1 MNTDIAAQTK
11 AAFDFIEKLYLE
23 TSYLVKEVEG
33 ILYDEEEKFV
43 IGRPSGYQ
51 VSTRMSSGLET
62 NHVKLWLFKKFGVFF
77 VPEEETKLKGGQTY
91 TPMRED
97 LKVIYLRVVLD
108 GPKEVAP
115 VVCAGALYDIWNRPS
130 DKISKFEQLMGSIQQ
145 KDDRIFANKMT
156 VSHEDPLLRLKGK
169 FLRNDLFEMTNSQA
183 VVDKIV
189 NPTLDLYRN
198 LTP

>member
-1 MNTDIAAQTK
+1 MNTEISAQTK

-23 TSYLVKEVEG
+23 TSYLVKEIEG

-62 NHVKLWLFKKFGVFF
+62 NWVKLWLLKKFGVFF
-77 VPEEETKLKGGQTY
+77 VPEKETKLKGGQTY
-91 TPMRED
+91 TPMRDD

-108 GPKEVAP
+108 DPKETAP
-115 VVCAGALYDIWNRPS
+115 VVFSGVLHDIWNRPS
-130 DKISKFEQLMGSIQQ
+130 DKISKFEHLMGAIQQ
-145 KDDRIFANKMT
+145 KDDRIFANGKK
-156 VSHEDPLLRLKGK
+156 VSYEDPSLRLKGR
-169 FLRNDLFEMTNSQA
+169 FLKNDLFEMTDSQTL
-183 VVDKIV
+183 VDKIV

-198 LTP
+198 LAT